1 MDPLH
6 LCVALTPLSL
16 YLLFAAWVNLRTRPF
31 MLGGL
36 VDSLLLA
43 LGISGLVVAGPLE
56 LFLPESA
63 AFRFGPSVWL
73 LLIVLYFLAAALII
87 LSQRPRI
94 IVYNTTAEELRPIIA
109 TIVQQLDET
118 ARWAGDSVALPKL
131 GVQLHLDRSP
141 TLRNVQLVS
150 TGAVQNFEG
159 WTQIERKL
167 KSQLSEIQTRPGRQ
181 GSALLMM
188 GMLMILIVAMAL
200 VVDRASIAQ
209 SLQEMLRM

>member
-6 LCVALTPLSL
+6 LCVALAPLAI
-16 YLLFAAWVNLRTRPF
+16 YLMFIAFVNLRTRPS

-36 VDSLLLA
+36 KDASLLA

-63 AFRFGPSVWL
+63 AFRFGAYVWL

-94 IVYNTTAEELRPIIA
+94 VVYNTTAEELRPIIS
-109 TIVQQLDET
+109 TIVQQLDDT

-141 TLRNVQLVS
+141 TLRNVQLIS
-150 TGAVQNFEG
+150 TGATQNFDG
-159 WTQIERKL
+159 WIQVEKML
-167 KSQLSEIQTRPGRQ
+167 KKHLSEIRTRPGRQ
-181 GSALLMM
+181 GSALLVA
-188 GMLMILIVAMAL
+188 GMLMLFIVGMAL
-200 VVDRASIAQ
+200 VVDRESIAQ